1 MINEILV
8 PRDNAN
14 DEEVI
19 VVSNI
24 ANGTNVISNKTVILE
39 LEGSKT
45 VYEYRAE
52 TSGNVKIGNTNRF
65 GTGIFIEP
73 FLEIGNTCIISSGS
87 IITTNISNNST
98 VKLISKQRIA

>member
-1 MINEILV
+1 MIEHHNTLGRSNSFG
-8 PRDNAN
+8 P
-14 DEEVI
+14 
-19 VVSNI
+19 VV
-24 ANGTNVISNKTVILE
+24 A
-39 LEGSKT
+39 
-45 VYEYRAE
+45 

-98 VKLISKQRIA
+98 VKLISKQRIT